1 MASVGGV
8 DGGGG
13 GGGEEG
19 VDGSG
24 EDLGICGVG
33 VEVSVQAVAPHLGHW
48 QQIKRKINLI
58 LQPSAVNQ
66 KVVTWK
72 LFFFKCKTSFD
83 LR

>member
-1 MASVGGV
+1 MSLSLLTNNTKHIPQSRHGHVRLTGEDVASVGGV

-33 VEVSVQAVAPHLGHW
+33 VEVSVQAVAPHLGH
-48 QQIKRKINLI
+48 
-58 LQPSAVNQ
+58 
-66 KVVTWK
+66 
-72 LFFFKCKTSFD
+72 
-83 LR
+83 